1 MKTKIKM
8 LRPEDVW
15 HPKRGGQF
23 GNRNARKSGRYTAE
37 KQAVRRQVA
46 ALVRRANAAIA
57 MVEGLVKARRRA
69 ARVRSGAGSG

>member
-1 MKTKIKM
+1 VKTTPQY
-8 LRPEDVW
+8 LAVGRSYN
-15 HPKRGGQF
+15 PKGGAPK
-23 GNRNARKSGRYTAE
+23 GNRNALKSGRYTAE

-57 MVEGLVKARRRA
+57 LVDGLVKARRRA